1 MQTSRANDTDLQ
13 RPQMIEAQR
22 LSHLPPYLFV
32 EIDRRKRQALQ
43 EGKDVIDFGIG
54 DPDQPTPDLIV
65 DRLAE
70 TIRDPAS
77 HHYGSSAGSI
87 DFRKT
92 VSAYFHNRFNIDLD
106 PQTEVASLIGTK
118 EGIAHLPLAIIN
130 PADVVLIPDP
140 GYPVYTS
147 GTVFAGGECITMP
160 LCEANS
166 WLPVFSEIPNEI
178 CQRAKLMFLNY
189 PNNPTSAC
197 ASLSFYEQAIEFARE
212 HHILIAQDAAY
223 EEVYF
228 DEPPPSILQ
237 VEGAKDVCVEF
248 HSLSKTFNMTGWR
261 IGFVA
266 GHAGVLAA
274 LTKVKNNIDSG
285 SFPAIE
291 QAAITAIQN
300 IEHPEVSHQRAIYRR
315 RRDFLIAGLQQAG
328 WSVHAPEATF
338 YVWAKCPAGYD
349 SMSVASRLLDEAC
362 VVVIPGV
369 GFGTC
374 GEGYIRFALT
384 VDEYKTKEA
393 VQRMAG
399 MSWKS

>member
-1 MQTSRANDTDLQ
+1 MLVSRANEMDLQ
-13 RPQMIEAQR
+13 RFQMIEAQR
-22 LSHLPPYLFV
+22 LTHLPPYLFV
-32 EIDRRKRQALQ
+32 EIDRRKKQALQ
-43 EGKDVIDFGIG
+43 EGKDLIDFGIG
-54 DPDQPTPDLIV
+54 DPDQPTHDFIL

-70 TIRDPAS
+70 SIRDPAN

-87 DFRKT
+87 DFRQT
-92 VSAYFHNRFNIDLD
+92 VATYFHQRFKINLD

-130 PADVVLIPDP
+130 PSDVVLIPDP

-147 GTVFAGGECITMP
+147 GTVFAGGECFPMS

-166 WLPVFSEIPNEI
+166 WLPMFSEIPKEI
-178 CQRAKLMFLNY
+178 RQRAKLMFLNY

-223 EEVYF
+223 EEIYF

-261 IGFVA
+261 MGFVV
-266 GHAGVLAA
+266 GHAEVLVA
-274 LTKVKNNIDSG
+274 LIKVKNNIDSG
-285 SFPAIE
+285 AFPAIE
-291 QAAITAIQN
+291 QAAINAIRN
-300 IEHPEVSHQRAIYRR
+300 IEHSEVIHQRAVYRR
-315 RRDFLIAGLQQAG
+315 RRDILIAGLKQAG
-328 WSVHAPEATF
+328 WFVHPSEATF
-338 YVWAKCPAGYD
+338 YVWAKCPTGYD
-349 SMSVASRLLDEAC
+349 SMTVASRLLDEAC

-384 VDEYKTKEA
+384 VDEHKTIEA
-393 VQRMAG
+393 VQRIAG
-399 MSWKS
+399 LSWKL